1 MSGSKL
7 MHRVG
12 WARLSKLLIVL
23 SATVFLTACVTH
35 ELQSELSEQDAQ
47 EIVVLLNESGIDASA
62 VKAASEKKGEE
73 KWSVVVRGGDQNL
86 ARAWR
91 VLEENGLP
99 RQKDKGLEDVF
110 ANSGMIPTATE
121 EKARLLVGLSGE
133 INRTLKSVA
142 GVVDARVLVVMPES
156 SPLLD
161 KTERTPPTASVL
173 IKYRGGSFP
182 LTEDDVKKLVARAV
196 EGLQPE
202 NVAVIYKRIDPKPS
216 VNRNIIPLLG
226 NQEFLLA
233 SLFLLT
239 ISSIGCLGLVAKSRW
254 QRSKIDNLQEQLQS
268 AAGRSATAQLAEVPT
283 PSKAARVS

>member
-1 MSGSKL
+1 ME
-7 MHRVG
+7 RVN
-12 WARLSKLLIVL
+12 WLHVSKLLAML
-23 SATVFLTACVTH
+23 SLTIFLSACVTH
-35 ELQSELSEQDAQ
+35 ELQSGLSEQDAQ
-47 EIVVLLNESGIDASA
+47 EIVVLLNENGIDASA
-62 VKAASEKKGEE
+62 VKGGGEKKGEE
-73 KWSVVVRGGDQNL
+73 KWTVLIRGGDQNL

-110 ANSGMIPTATE
+110 SNAGMIPTATE
-121 EKARLLVGLSGE
+121 EKARLVVGISGE

-161 KTERTPPTASVL
+161 KTERMPPTASVL
-173 IKYRGGSFP
+173 IKYRGGGLP
-182 LTEDDVKKLVARAV
+182 LTEEDVKKLVARAV

-202 NVAVIYKRIDPKPS
+202 NVAVVYKRIDPKPMAD
-216 VNRNIIPLLG
+216 RNLIPLLG

-233 SLFLLT
+233 SLCLLT
-239 ISSIGCLGLVAKSRW
+239 ISSIGCLGLVGKSRW
-254 QRSKIDNLQEQLQS
+254 QRSKISGLEEQLR
-268 AAGRSATAQLAEVPT
+268 AAAQRPVPAQLADAAA